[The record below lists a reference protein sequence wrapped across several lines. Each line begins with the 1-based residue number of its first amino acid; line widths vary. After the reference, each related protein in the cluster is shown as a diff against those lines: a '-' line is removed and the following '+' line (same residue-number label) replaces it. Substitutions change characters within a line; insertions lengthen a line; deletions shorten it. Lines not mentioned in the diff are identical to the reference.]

1 MKSDLQDVKILLDL
15 SLATFL
21 KIRYNFA
28 WAFSYNILTI
38 PIAAGLFPYLEL
50 KPWIAGLLMA
60 LSSVSVV
67 TNSLF
72 LAWFKPCRIAS

>member
-15 SLATFL
+15 SLSTFM

-28 WAFSYNILTI
+28 WAFSYNILAI
-38 PIAAGLFPYLEL
+38 PIAAGAVPYLEL

-67 TNSLF
+67 SNSL
-72 LAWFKPCRIAS
+72 LLTWFKPKGISS

>member
-1 MKSDLQDVKILLDL
+1 MKSDLEDVKILLDL

-28 WAFSYNILTI
+28 WAFSYNILSI
-38 PIAAGLFPYLEL
+38 PIAAGLVPYVEL
-50 KPWIAGLLMA
+50 KPWMAGLLMA

-72 LAWFKPCRIAS
+72 LAWFKPRRY

>member
-28 WAFSYNILTI
+28 WAFSYNLLAI
-38 PIAAGLFPYLEL
+38 PIAAGFIPHLEL

-60 LSSVSVV
+60 LSSVSVI
-67 TNSLF
+67 TSSLF
-72 LAWFKPCRIAS
+72 LAWFKPRRISP